1 MKFIDDKYET
11 DVKVNGNELSGT
23 IKLRNNNTTSYQA
36 SGRFHDMN
44 CNFCGRAN
52 RISLELIKAQ
62 KEFDN
67 FMKKSL
73 AQNRALD
80 EVTANQPTIVD
91 FRCGACGMP
100 LANTFVPVNDT
111 SSSSSFGKAE
121 IYSDREYAQHLQSIT
136 ESWQKKPINRVSKDF
151 IANKLQE
158 AEKTNK

>member
-1 MKFIDDKYET
+1 MKFIDEKYET

-23 IKLRNNNTTSYQA
+23 IKLRNNNTSYQA

-67 FMKKSL
+67 FMKRSL

-100 LANTFVPVNDT
+100 LANTFVPATDT
-111 SSSSSFGKAE
+111 SSSGSFGKAE

>member
-73 AQNRALD
+73 AQQGALD
-80 EVTANQPTIVD
+80 EITSNQPTIVD

-100 LANTFVPVNDT
+100 LANTFAPSDDT
-111 SSSSSFGKAE
+111 STGWGKAE
-121 IYSDREYAQHLQSIT
+121 IYSDKEYSQHLLSLT
-136 ESWQKKPINRVSKDF
+136 DSWQKKPINRVSKDF
-151 IANKLQE
+151 IANKLEE
-158 AEKTNK
+158 AEKERKN